1 MPQPPRP
8 RNYHRLRDNGRVL
21 TYVRWYWP
29 DDDLWNYD
37 ELDADRWALRH
48 VEQRGSDGIFLAAAS
63 LSEVLIA
70 RDSGTVSA
78 VAEYERR
85 YGVVPGAPFPPP
97 GSALEP
103 ALEILSSEE
112 FERLWRD
119 ARRQLER
126 PAGT

>member
-1 MPQPPRP
+1 M
-8 RNYHRLRDNGRVL
+8 L

-48 VEQRGSDGIFLAAAS
+48 VELRGSDGIFLAAAS
-63 LSEVLIA
+63 LAEVLIA

-85 YGVVPGAPFPPP
+85 YGVVPEAPFPPP
-97 GSALEP
+97 GSVLEP
-103 ALEILSSEE
+103 ALESLSSGE

>member
-1 MPQPPRP
+1 MPLPCR
-8 RNYHRLRDNGRVL
+8 RHNHHRLRDNGRVL

-37 ELDADRWALRH
+37 ELDADQWALRH
-48 VEQRGSDGIFLAAAS
+48 VERSGSNGIFLAAAS
-63 LSEVLIA
+63 LAEVLIA
-70 RDSGTVSA
+70 RDSGAVSA

-85 YGVVPGAPFPPP
+85 YGVVPEAPFPPP

-103 ALEILSSEE
+103 VLEALSSGK